1 MPGKILHHYEKSSLS
16 TIIFVKSREKYRLAI
31 DLSDHQTIRLFSV
44 QWERIE
50 EGSLSEWEKRT
61 KTRICQDRGNNK
73 RSTDWWTV
81 TTVEFLE

>member
-44 QWERIE
+44 QWEDRRRIFIGMGKADE
-50 EGSLSEWEKRT
+50 
-61 KTRICQDRGNNK
+61 N
-73 RSTDWWTV
+73 
-81 TTVEFLE
+81 